1 MSSIHQRF
9 WTLPGLLG
17 KHVARLPWW
26 VVFLVGLASLAGGIW
41 LFLHPLG
48 ALTRIEVYA
57 GAGFVLSGLD
67 DLADAAQEAR
77 TGTSRRR
84 LWPFLLGLI
93 WIAAGLV
100 VLVVPLPDAVLVY
113 LAALAFLSSGA
124 TRLVEVLRNR
134 SDAPWQDLFRSILD
148 LVLAAFCAVLPGT
161 GTTVLAFAFGLRSV
175 LVGLKIAVLSVTK
188 LRRVQASPVSEV
200 TSSGSISSRDSG

>member
-26 VVFLVGLASLAGGIW
+26 VVFLVGLASLAGGVW

-48 ALTRIEVYA
+48 ALTRIEIYA
-57 GAGFVLSGLD
+57 GAGFVLSGLG

-77 TGTSRRR
+77 AEKARRR
-84 LWPFLLGLI
+84 LWPFLLGLV

-100 VLVVPLPDAVLVY
+100 VLLIPLPSAVLVY
-113 LAALAFLSSGA
+113 LAALTFVSSGA
-124 TRLVEVLRNR
+124 TRLVEVLRNH
-134 SDAPWQDLFRSILD
+134 SDAPWQDLLRSILD

-188 LRRVQASPVSEV
+188 LRRAQA
-200 TSSGSISSRDSG
+200 TA

>member
-26 VVFLVGLASLAGGIW
+26 VVFLVGLASLAGGVW

-48 ALTRIEVYA
+48 ALTRIEIYA
-57 GAGFVLSGLD
+57 GAGFVLSGLG

-77 TGTSRRR
+77 GGKARRR
-84 LWPFLLGLI
+84 LWPFLLGLV

-100 VLVVPLPDAVLVY
+100 VLLIPLPSAVLVY
-113 LAALAFLSSGA
+113 LAALTFVSSGA
-124 TRLVEVLRNR
+124 TRLVEVLRNH
-134 SDAPWQDLFRSILD
+134 SDAPWQDLLRSILD

-161 GTTVLAFAFGLRSV
+161 GTTVLAFAFGLRSA

-188 LRRVQASPVSEV
+188 LRRAQAAA
-200 TSSGSISSRDSG
+200 